1 MVGTTVSA
9 GRDACVVVHMCY
21 HKQAAKQDRTISSA
35 RLGFWRQ
42 QKKKR
47 IFVALVGDYP
57 NPLPQQ
63 EKAPLGS

>member
-42 QKKKR
+42 QKKKKDFR
-47 IFVALVGDYP
+47 GFSG
-57 NPLPQQ
+57 
-63 EKAPLGS
+63 